1 MVCTKYLFLNFF
13 KGLSID
19 KLKCS
24 MLFCIFL
31 RLFQLAQT
39 QCGHL
44 ILGVK
49 CAAPWILKARILSL
63 KLLKMDSYKNVL
75 EI

>member
-1 MVCTKYLFLNFF
+1 MVCTKVSVLNFF

-24 MLFCIFL
+24 MLFCIFKVISIGSNTMWTSC
-31 RLFQLAQT
+31 F
-39 QCGHL
+39 
-44 ILGVK
+44 GVK
-49 CAAPWILKARILSL
+49 CAAPRILKARILCL